1 MSSYLF
7 FKVSVPS
14 EGVLLV
20 EMNRPP
26 VNAFNQPFWEEM
38 QKVFEAASKDGDIR
52 VVVLA
57 SALPQLFTAGLDLK
71 NTGVL
76 MNHGNLDPARHALR
90 LREHILVFQAA
101 ISSIEK
107 CLKPV
112 IAACHGLCLGLAI
125 DILCATDVRYAASSS
140 SFSIKEVDVG
150 LAADIGTLSRM
161 PKIVGNMSLVR
172 EWAFSAK
179 NFSADEALQ
188 VGFVSK
194 VVQGGQN
201 EVVAA
206 AIETAKLIASKS
218 PIAVLGTKHLLLH
231 AQDHSVTES
240 LEYTATW
247 NQAMLQSDDT
257 IQAFRA
263 ALSRTQPK
271 FAPLPK
277 L

>member
-161 PKIVGNMSLVR
+161 PKI
-172 EWAFSAK
+172 